1 MDGFA
6 KGGDG
11 GDFAVAGGGGGM
23 GAGGAVFVGANS
35 SVTLTDVEFV
45 NNRAAGGA
53 SGTGVAVNPGLGGAV
68 GGAPSVNDGPAGGGG
83 MGGDG
88 SPKTAQAGHSG
99 GTGGGG
105 ALAGTDGGQGQFPA
119 GGNGGGPNGGAGAD
133 GLGSLAA
140 DGGAFSGGGGGPAGG
155 AGDGGKGGWGGGG
168 GGGGEGGGDGGDGGF
183 GGGGG
188 GSNGDQG
195 GDGGFGGGGGGATN
209 PADHGNGGFGGA
221 DGAGRNG
228 GGGAGFGGAV
238 FVSNGGTLTISGS
251 TNISK
256 GSVTAG
262 SQDAMAR
269 GEGVFLQGANLKI
282 DSAND
287 MEISDAIADDT
298 GNGNSSGSLVKQ
310 GTGWLRLTGKNT
322 YTGETAVTGGHLWVH
337 EGGSIASQSLRIA
350 NGLLFLNHATGAQGT
365 LTATPFVSIGQ
376 AGILQIE
383 SDETIG
389 DIALG
394 SRGLLLMRNATVNAG
409 KVTLL
414 GFVEGQAGT
423 LNASDDVDQSSGSAV
438 GQDTT
443 IVTAKTYNMTGGI
456 LNGNVQAATFLKT
469 GGTLNANALVVAE
482 IDVRADGGTIVH
494 AAKDGIEV
502 SNQLDRD
509 IAVKTTVP
517 IDNTAAGGIGIKATT
532 EKGTVSVDVA
542 GKVTGAVSAIDITT
556 QEGGITLKG
565 AGEMTGG
572 SNTDAVVKALVSGK
586 SATPANITIDLSGNV
601 VSNGFADGIAAQNT
615 SLTGNVNINYAS
627 GTIDVRGADAMA
639 IRAEAAGTGN
649 VSVTSGGILR
659 THGKG
664 FGVGIY
670 GKAAGGSVEIN
681 SASAIVLESASRG
694 TGLLAKTTDGT
705 ARVTSSGTIDGGEY
719 GIVVD
724 STNGTYDVAV
734 NAAIGATDSVSTFG
748 VAADGQ
754 AGTIVVNSSITADQV
769 GVAADSYGSGELLIR
784 QASGS
789 TIKGTGV
796 AGMIIRSHHADGMI
810 VIETEGRTTGFNW
823 GISAVSNAG
832 GGIASRGPARRKRA
846 QTSMARLRSTR
857 M

>member
-1 MDGFA
+1 MSSTCFVAALLPAAVMLAPNASWAANYTVATEADLRQAIVNANATLADDTITLSNDIVLTAPLPMIDTNQFGFKITIDLNKQAISGNGQQRIFLVDSGSVEIKDGRLVDGFA

-11 GDFAVAGGGGGM
+11 GDSAVAGGGGGM

-155 AGDGGKGGWGGGG
+155 LGDGGKGGWGGGG

-221 DGAGRNG
+221 DGTGRNG

-269 GEGVFLQGANLKI
+269 GEGIFLQGADLKV

-310 GTGWLRLTGKNT
+310 GTGSAALD
-322 YTGETAVTGGHLWVH
+322 GEKHLHRRDRGDGRSLWVH

-350 NGLLFLNHATGAQGT
+350 NGLLFLNHADRR
-365 LTATPFVSIGQ
+365 PRHP
-376 AGILQIE
+376 
-383 SDETIG
+383 D
-389 DIALG
+389 
-394 SRGLLLMRNATVNAG
+394 RNAVRVHRTG
-409 KVTLL
+409 WHSSDRERRDHR
-414 GFVEGQAGT
+414 GYR
-423 LNASDDVDQSSGSAV
+423 AS
-438 GQDTT
+438 
-443 IVTAKTYNMTGGI
+443 
-456 LNGNVQAATFLKT
+456 
-469 GGTLNANALVVAE
+469 
-482 IDVRADGGTIVH
+482 
-494 AAKDGIEV
+494 
-502 SNQLDRD
+502 
-509 IAVKTTVP
+509 
-517 IDNTAAGGIGIKATT
+517 
-532 EKGTVSVDVA
+532 
-542 GKVTGAVSAIDITT
+542 
-556 QEGGITLKG
+556 
-565 AGEMTGG
+565 
-572 SNTDAVVKALVSGK
+572 
-586 SATPANITIDLSGNV
+586 
-601 VSNGFADGIAAQNT
+601 
-615 SLTGNVNINYAS
+615 
-627 GTIDVRGADAMA
+627 
-639 IRAEAAGTGN
+639 EAAAF
-649 VSVTSGGILR
+649 S
-659 THGKG
+659 
-664 FGVGIY
+664 
-670 GKAAGGSVEIN
+670 
-681 SASAIVLESASRG
+681 
-694 TGLLAKTTDGT
+694 
-705 ARVTSSGTIDGGEY
+705 
-719 GIVVD
+719 
-724 STNGTYDVAV
+724 
-734 NAAIGATDSVSTFG
+734 
-748 VAADGQ
+748 
-754 AGTIVVNSSITADQV
+754 
-769 GVAADSYGSGELLIR
+769 
-784 QASGS
+784 
-789 TIKGTGV
+789 
-796 AGMIIRSHHADGMI
+796 
-810 VIETEGRTTGFNW
+810 
-823 GISAVSNAG
+823 
-832 GGIASRGPARRKRA
+832 
-846 QTSMARLRSTR
+846 
-857 M
+857 